1 MGVMVFWGPQLGE
14 EGERDTE
21 RDSEREIM
29 AGGRTKGGLEI
40 EICATEQSKWGW
52 EVGRVSIQI
61 LPGHV
66 NREDRATERECER
79 EWVSSQCSCVPALH
93 SVGTEMPLSGTNEL
107 RATSFSHP
115 K

>member
-1 MGVMVFWGPQLGE
+1 MV
-14 EGERDTE
+14 
-21 RDSEREIM
+21 
-29 AGGRTKGGLEI
+29 GGRTKGGLEI
-40 EICATEQSKWGW
+40 EICVTEQSKWGW
-52 EVGRVSIQI
+52 VAGWVSFQI

-66 NREDRATERECER
+66 NREDRATGRECEC

-93 SVGTEMPLSGTNEL
+93 SVGIEMPLSETNEL

>member
-1 MGVMVFWGPQLGE
+1 MG
-14 EGERDTE
+14 
-21 RDSEREIM
+21 
-29 AGGRTKGGLEI
+29 GGRTEGGGGGWKLKFV
-40 EICATEQSKWGW
+40 QLSKAKRGW
-52 EVGRVSIQI
+52 VVGCVSIQI

-66 NREDRATERECER
+66 NREDRAAERECEC

-93 SVGTEMPLSGTNEL
+93 RVGTEMLLSGTNEL